1 MNKIDFLDNNL
12 TKEQQE
18 IMDEAYEALMSE
30 VKVLDLRL
38 YEKLRANELTIADVY
53 KLRHSKEQKRMT
65 RIIDDQ
71 YTLLWDFLNVLN
83 VCNDLYYLDW
93 R

>member
-1 MNKIDFLDNNL
+1 
-12 TKEQQE
+12 
-18 IMDEAYEALMSE
+18 MDEAYEALMSE
-30 VKVLDLRL
+30 VKVIDLRL

-71 YTLLWDFLNVLN
+71 YTLL
-83 VCNDLYYLDW
+83 
-93 R
+93 